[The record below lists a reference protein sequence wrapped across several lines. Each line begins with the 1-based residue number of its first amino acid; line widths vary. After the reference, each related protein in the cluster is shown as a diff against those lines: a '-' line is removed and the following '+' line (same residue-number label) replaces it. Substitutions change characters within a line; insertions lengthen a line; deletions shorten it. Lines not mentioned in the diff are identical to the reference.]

1 MSIARPPI
9 PVLTGVRGVAAL
21 AVTIAHYCNSLQ
33 LAPNIVGAGA
43 GQLGVMLFFALS
55 GFLMGYLYCDWPSGT
70 VRIED
75 FAVARL
81 ARVGPL
87 FVLVVM
93 LSWICATYLPSP
105 WDRFLYPLEGT
116 ASLASH
122 LLLLDGVDVLW
133 TIPVEIHFY
142 LIFALGLAAS
152 GRVPGAVFVGALA
165 LALACL
171 RLRGAEFVTSI
182 AGMRIDIAVT
192 KGIPL
197 FLAGV
202 LVARL
207 RNAAPNLGSSLS
219 SRWWSAS
226 LAGIVVLMPATFE
239 RLFGI
244 ASDLWASYAVMA
256 SVVAM
261 FACIVFLVPP
271 NASYLASAPMRFAGD
286 ISYSLYLLHMPVLRL
301 TEPMGTGTSPA
312 RLVSFVALSLTVAAV
327 SCYCFE
333 KPCRRA
339 IRRGLSSDP
348 VQPAIG

>member
-1 MSIARPPI
+1 LSIARPPI

-21 AVTIAHYCNSLQ
+21 TVTIAHYCNSLQ

-70 VRIED
+70 VRIKD

-152 GRVPGAVFVGALA
+152 GRVPGAV
-165 LALACL
+165 
-171 RLRGAEFVTSI
+171 
-182 AGMRIDIAVT
+182 
-192 KGIPL
+192 
-197 FLAGV
+197 
-202 LVARL
+202 
-207 RNAAPNLGSSLS
+207 SSGHWLS
-219 SRWWSAS
+219 
-226 LAGIVVLMPATFE
+226 P
-239 RLFGI
+239 
-244 ASDLWASYAVMA
+244 
-256 SVVAM
+256 
-261 FACIVFLVPP
+261 
-271 NASYLASAPMRFAGD
+271 
-286 ISYSLYLLHMPVLRL
+286 
-301 TEPMGTGTSPA
+301 SPA
-312 RLVSFVALSLTVAAV
+312 CGSAA
-327 SCYCFE
+327 
-333 KPCRRA
+333 R
-339 IRRGLSSDP
+339 SS
-348 VQPAIG
+348 

>member
-1 MSIARPPI
+1 M
-9 PVLTGVRGVAAL
+9 TVA
-21 AVTIAHYCNSLQ
+21 VAHYCNSLQ
-33 LAPNIVGAGA
+33 LAPNLVGAGA

-55 GFLMGYLYCDWPSGT
+55 GFLMGYLYCDQPQGT
-70 VRIED
+70 VRIWD

-87 FVLVVM
+87 FVLVVV
-93 LSWICATYLPSP
+93 LSWLCATYLPPP
-105 WDRFLYPLEGT
+105 WDRLLYPVEGT
-116 ASLASH
+116 ASLVSH

-142 LIFALGLAAS
+142 VIFALGLAAS
-152 GRVPGAVFVGALA
+152 RRVPGAVVLAALA

-171 RLRGAEFVTSI
+171 RLRGAEFVTNI
-182 AGMRIDIAVT
+182 AGARIDIAAM

-202 LVARL
+202 LIARL
-207 RNAAPNLGSSLS
+207 RNAAPNLGSGLS

-226 LAGIVVLMPATFE
+226 LLGIVVLMPATFE
-239 RLFGI
+239 RLFGV
-244 ASDLWASYAVMA
+244 ANELWASYAVMA

-261 FACIVFLVPP
+261 LACIVFLVPP
-271 NASYLASAPMRFAGD
+271 HASFLASAPMRFAGD

-301 TEPMGTGTSPA
+301 TEPMGTGASPA
-312 RLVSFVALSLTVAAV
+312 RLVSFAALSLIVAAI

-339 IRRGLSSDP
+339 IRRLFSSCP
-348 VQPAIG
+348 VVPAIG